1 VAGSARA
8 AARDGDG
15 WVSRRVGP
23 NGVVSVSWQQ
33 VSVGMHRAG
42 QRCDVLVSDQV
53 LQFWIGEELLKT
65 VTRTSSGEVRKK
77 HAAGSRPQR
86 TEI

>member
-1 VAGSARA
+1 MVVGSARA

-23 NGVVSVSWQQ
+23 NGIVCVSWQQ
-33 VSVGMHRAG
+33 VSVGKHRAG
-42 QRCDVLVSDQV
+42 ERCDVLVTDQL

-65 VTRTSSGEVRKK
+65 VARTSSGEVRKK
-77 HAAGSRPQR
+77 NAQGARPR
-86 TEI
+86 A